1 MEYIESFL
9 FLILL
14 LVYVSTLKTN
24 TFIIIF
30 STAIYLFL
38 IFQLFYLNP
47 IEIFSSLLTNLL
59 RNPYGF
65 ILLIIPLIIDVL
77 YKGLRGLIAYRKN
90 L

>member
-14 LVYVSTLKTN
+14 LVYISTLKAN

-38 IFQLFYLNP
+38 ILQLFSLNP
-47 IEIFSSLLTNLL
+47 IEIFSSFLSSLL
-59 RNPYGF
+59 RNPFGLF
-65 ILLIIPLIIDVL
+65 LLIIPLIIDL
-77 YKGLRGLIAYRKN
+77 LHKGLRRLIAFKKN

>member
-1 MEYIESFL
+1 MEYIESFI

-14 LVYVSTLKTN
+14 IVYISTLKAN
-24 TFIIIF
+24 TFVIIF

-47 IEIFSSLLTNLL
+47 IEIFSNLLSNLL

-65 ILLIIPLIIDVL
+65 ILLIIPLLIDVL
-77 YKGLRGLIAYRKN
+77 YKGLRGLIAFRKK